1 VSPPCDRT
9 ITMEAPKV
17 IIDKTE
23 DEQVQ
28 GTNTTSIDLKRKR
41 PADAADESSGVVDSS
56 GVAFESSGGDGTGA
70 GTTNEIPPEPPIS
83 KNQMKKARRLE
94 RMNEVKKRRKE
105 QEKEVKRAK
114 ALAQGR
120 DVESEKRLL
129 AERTAAG
136 KNKKMKQDIWERIY
150 QPLADTSW
158 QVSLDCGFESSM
170 TAKEI
175 NSLAMQIRYCYSANK
190 RNKHPCLLSA
200 TSLGG
205 ATMKHLDNVQGCDEW
220 KNRAFTCT
228 SQSLEEYYKADL
240 SNVVYLT
247 SDSEHT
253 LRDLD
258 DTKIYVIGGIVDR
271 NRLKQ
276 AALTRAQSLGVTTAK
291 LPLDEHLKKM
301 KATPVLTCNHVF
313 DLLLKYREHGGDWKK
328 ALHDVLPQRKGAE
341 IEIDGDE
348 DSEPETGKDDS
359 KSV

>member
-1 VSPPCDRT
+1 
-9 ITMEAPKV
+9 MEAPKEDV
-17 IIDKTE
+17 DKTE

-28 GTNTTSIDLKRKR
+28 GTNTSIDLKRKR
-41 PADAADESSGVVDSS
+41 PIDAVESSGGAVD
-56 GVAFESSGGDGTGA
+56 SSGGDGITS
-70 GTTNEIPPEPPIS
+70 ESESPPPVPIS
-83 KNQMKKARRLE
+83 KNQMKKARRLA
-94 RMNEVKKRRKE
+94 RMYEVKKRRKE
-105 QEKEVKRAK
+105 QQKEVKRAK

-120 DVESEKRLL
+120 DVELEQRLL
-129 AERTAAG
+129 AERTLAG
-136 KNKKMKQDIWERIY
+136 KTKKMRNDVWERIY
-150 QPLADTSW
+150 QPLANKSW

-170 TAKEI
+170 TPKEI

-240 SNVVYLT
+240 SNIVYLT
-247 SDSEHT
+247 SDSENT
-253 LRDLD
+253 LQDLD

-276 AALTRAQSLGVTTAK
+276 AALGRARSLGVATAR
-291 LPLDEHLKKM
+291 LPLDEHLKEM

-313 DLLLKYREHGGDWKK
+313 DLLLKYREHDGDWKK
-328 ALHDVLPQRKGAE
+328 ALHDVLPQRKGAQILE
-341 IEIDGDE
+341 GDDE
-348 DSEPETGKDDS
+348 EECDVCSKAETGEDDS
-359 KSV
+359 KST